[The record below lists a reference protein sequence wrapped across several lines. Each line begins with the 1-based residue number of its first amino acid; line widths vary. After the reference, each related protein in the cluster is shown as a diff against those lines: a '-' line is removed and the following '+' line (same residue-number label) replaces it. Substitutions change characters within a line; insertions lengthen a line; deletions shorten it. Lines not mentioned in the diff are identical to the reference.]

1 MDPHSRAYVRHEPP
15 HAAVRP
21 PILLHSLG
29 IGRYSF
35 SPRSSR
41 IRLIRYLPSAL
52 CRVLPRW
59 VELSLRWLVACGRYS
74 GYRGFKENAQYFLGA
89 SSAKLVHLCQVLL
102 LCGGIVMIFVTA
114 CSLLGMPPERVL
126 SLIVLVVFPLACQKS
141 SLPQFCSGVVKRSSF
156 RWAVAGGLHSLTSI
170 SMISFVCLAYFFGVL
185 LVRLAHRAPRRND
198 GGFGGAVV
206 VRTDMPLFWQGPPV
220 LLMSFLCHTTMLQL
234 DAELCTEAKAKVSS
248 VIRLVVLGLALPVY
262 ATVGAGGFWLKGPKV
277 SANVLQDFT
286 QDPWMA
292 AARLTLGVMNVA
304 KLATAVIT
312 LRESLVSLAPSRLW
326 RKRLRS
332 WHGRAALSL
341 ATLVLGAVAAF
352 ATSEFTDG
360 AVGHGVTAI
369 PSLTTVL
376 SLLGST
382 VGVLFSRLV
391 GWMLGWVAI
400 WRDDLE
406 EPLLPSTPGRAESWA
421 EGSIQVPRSDMEWLR
436 QWLLGRKLEQ
446 PNFGTPRVDEVD
458 VVGVSG
464 ENSVGP
470 GPGQLTAVM
479 IGMETKSRL
488 LCGVVFTGGLFVGG
502 AVPSRDDDGR
512 DWATAASSYQTSYP
526 GDEPSRSEIPV
537 LDCNSSVWVTKDQR
551 EAGLKYLVEKH
562 ARQGAAITARTLSGL
577 MANGEEEA
585 KREEAEKSQKRQ
597 REGEVDELKAEMAK
611 LEETAQAAAPSR
623 WLARQAEAAKDA
635 KAKKPMI
642 VVKKPKLHETTE
654 EDPPSSASAPLE
666 SSVTEAAPEAGLLG
680 GYESEAH
687 APEREG
693 RGVRGGR
700 RTVAC
705 SRGDERSDPEG
716 QGALEDQV
724 VKSGDWRS
732 SVIGR
737 SGGADRAGGGCPG
750 GARTG
755 EDWIPSPQ
763 ADEGTGT
770 DVQQV
775 QHRLTQLQEQVK
787 ELLASVESQQRLPS
801 LVEQQKIAR
810 NLGEDLMEEML
821 KLDSLGNLC
830 EDDRQVRKKALAD
843 LESLV
848 EQVDAAKALLLQQR
862 LQLEA
867 AEKETVASTLETALD
882 RLAEI
887 RLPLDLETQTLED
900 AYVVTGFARGLR
912 HEDLHLELGRSGLLI
927 RALRMPTPEESS
939 FLQRT
944 LRSPPTLADYLA
956 VGRGVFGRVEES
968 LQIPMDV
975 DRSRIQATCKEGHLR
990 ILLPRRLSR

>member
-1 MDPHSRAYVRHEPP
+1 MAQKSLEPGM
-15 HAAVRP
+15 
-21 PILLHSLG
+21 L
-29 IGRYSF
+29 
-35 SPRSSR
+35 
-41 IRLIRYLPSAL
+41 RLISHGSDVLEGQGTFLSSVINLSAATMGCSILALPQVFAHCGMSWSMAFL
-52 CRVLPRW
+52 LIFSLW

-114 CSLLGMPPERVL
+114 CSLLGCSARELLASLCTEEGQPQKTRTLARLCQAHPAPCMPPERAL

-141 SLPQFCSGVVKRSSF
+141 
-156 RWAVAGGLHSLTSI
+156 LHSLTSI

-185 LVRLAHRAPRRND
+185 LVRLAHRAMSAPLEFID
-198 GGFGGAVV
+198 MGQE
-206 VRTDMPLFWQGPPV
+206 DMPLFWQGPPV

-352 ATSEFTDG
+352 A
-360 AVGHGVTAI
+360 I

-382 VGVLFSRLV
+382 VGVLFSLCLPAALYA
-391 GWMLGWVAI
+391 MLLRRVSSFKCK
-400 WRDDLE
+400 RDDLE

-436 QWLLGRKLEQ
+436 QW
-446 PNFGTPRVDEVD
+446 
-458 VVGVSG
+458 
-464 ENSVGP
+464 
-470 GPGQLTAVM
+470 
-479 IGMETKSRL
+479 L

-585 KREEAEKSQKRQ
+585 KRASERKRQ

-642 VVKKPKLHETTE
+642 AGGLRRDYRRRQTGATGDIALAWRQSVVKKPKLHETTE